1 MLSAFINVHF
11 IPITGERSTTWL
23 GFGWLMKK
31 LDALLKAL
39 LMVVL
44 LGEQVFF
51 TSARAGDHQLL
62 CIVCFA
68 AQQFHN
74 ITGYYFT
81 DSVTVITFTKFHE
94 KTRVHFESTFIRF

>member
-1 MLSAFINVHF
+1 M
-11 IPITGERSTTWL
+11 R
-23 GFGWLMKK
+23 
-31 LDALLKAL
+31 KAL

-44 LGEQVFF
+44 LGEQDFF

-74 ITGYYFT
+74 INGYYFT

-94 KTRVHFESTFIRF
+94 KKCMHRHNTDCQKMFTFVFIFR